1 MNDADCKLQ
10 QLARKVAL
18 FGRISRKG
26 AKTQSAAAF
35 LRVFF
40 APLRVF
46 APLRENSFFPQRRQR
61 VFKVLR
67 AKAT

>member
-40 APLRVF
+40 APLREKN
-46 APLRENSFFPQRRQR
+46 AQRSPLHLCVRLSEKP
-61 VFKVLR
+61 FKVRL
-67 AKAT
+67 A

>member
-10 QLARKVAL
+10 RLARKVAL

-40 APLRVF
+40 APLRLCARKMFPPEVSI
-46 APLRENSFFPQRRQR
+46 APLRETKRET
-61 VFKVLR
+61 L
-67 AKAT
+67 